1 MQNTYNDNDNIPLS
15 HIEID
20 DTEDE
25 YSKILENEIEQIS
38 NVYINSLELIEDK
51 PYEELLSLSKEEI
64 IQFKNLQITQLKAY
78 INSLEKEKEDLITE
92 FKLTT
97 DTLLEKIKDLEYSN
111 KGIRPQTATIVHNLP
126 DKTSK
131 AKSSLTSTNQPNS
144 IIQRCPNCTKEFP
157 INAFIEHSLQCL
169 RKMYRCPKCEL
180 SMVIEQKEDHYLLY
194 RNKMKMIEC
203 VKSNDCDF
211 FKKCI
216 QHEFP
221 VNEMLIIETGDTLIH
236 VLVKYNRTK
245 MVKFVMTSNV
255 GVDINKK
262 NKSDLT
268 ALMLCCK
275 NGNEAMARELIK
287 NGANVNEKNILGDTA
302 LKLAQINKHDTLAL
316 MLLNNY
322 KADIGLSKKY

>member
-1 MQNTYNDNDNIPLS
+1 ML
-15 HIEID
+15 
-20 DTEDE
+20 
-25 YSKILENEIEQIS
+25 
-38 NVYINSLELIEDK
+38 
-51 PYEELLSLSKEEI
+51 
-64 IQFKNLQITQLKAY
+64 
-78 INSLEKEKEDLITE
+78 
-92 FKLTT
+92 
-97 DTLLEKIKDLEYSN
+97 
-111 KGIRPQTATIVHNLP
+111 
-126 DKTSK
+126 
-131 AKSSLTSTNQPNS
+131 
-144 IIQRCPNCTKEFP
+144 
-157 INAFIEHSLQCL
+157 
-169 RKMYRCPKCEL
+169 
-180 SMVIEQKEDHYLLY
+180 IEQKEDHYLLY

-236 VLVKYNRTK
+236 VLVKYNRIK

-255 GVDINKK
+255 GVNINKK